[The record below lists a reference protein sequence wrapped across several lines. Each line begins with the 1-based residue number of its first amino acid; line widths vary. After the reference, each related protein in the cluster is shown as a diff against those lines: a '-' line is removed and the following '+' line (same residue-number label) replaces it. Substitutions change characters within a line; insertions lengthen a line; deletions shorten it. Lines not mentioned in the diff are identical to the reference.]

1 MAVFKSQQLLLS
13 LGLLHYTLGV
23 VLILASKFHLLDYR
37 WRVEDLR
44 AELLLL
50 VKVIHFLEGLIHH
63 LRLSEQRVVHL
74 VIVHGSVDP
83 GLF

>member
-50 VKVIHFLEGLIHH
+50 VKVVHFLKGFVHD
-63 LRLSEQRVVHL
+63 LRLCEQGVVHL